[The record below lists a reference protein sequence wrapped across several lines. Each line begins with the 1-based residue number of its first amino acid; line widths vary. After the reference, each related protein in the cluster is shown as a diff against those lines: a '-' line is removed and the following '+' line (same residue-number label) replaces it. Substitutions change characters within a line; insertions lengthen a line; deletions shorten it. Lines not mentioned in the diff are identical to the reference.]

1 MPFRRV
7 PGGEVRG
14 LNPLLPRLQAAF
26 WRQFRQYS
34 SGSGGPLNQQFLRM
48 PTIFITGASSGLGKA
63 TAQLFAAR
71 GWHVIATMRHPE
83 RETELPQLPNVH
95 LLPLDVTD
103 PAQIDATVQRAI
115 ALRPVDVVFNNAG
128 YGLIGALEAVSDE
141 QLTQLVNTNLLGVIR
156 VTKAFLPHLRAQQS
170 GRIIST
176 TSIGGLIAFPLYSLY
191 HATKWA
197 IEGWSES
204 MSFELARHNIT
215 IKTVSPGGIATDF
228 TGRSLEIAEHA
239 AYADLLQKL
248 MAGQQNAQFSP
259 AEAIAEVVYEAATD
273 QKDQLRYQAGPDA
286 VATYAQRLAVG
297 PEAFRQGV
305 AAQFASPEEASLS
318 TFADKKQDA

>member
-1 MPFRRV
+1 
-7 PGGEVRG
+7 
-14 LNPLLPRLQAAF
+14 
-26 WRQFRQYS
+26 
-34 SGSGGPLNQQFLRM
+34 M

-63 TAQLFAAR
+63 TAKLFADR

-83 RETELPQLPNVH
+83 HETELTHLSNVH

-103 PAQIDATVQRAI
+103 PAQIEATVQRAI
-115 ALRPVDVVFNNAG
+115 ALHPVDVVFNNAG
-128 YGLIGALEAVSDE
+128 YGLIGALEALTDE
-141 QLTQLVNTNLLGVIR
+141 QITQLVNTNLLGVIR
-156 VTKAFLPHLRAQQS
+156 VTKAFLPHLRAKQS

-176 TSIGGLIAFPLYSLY
+176 TSIGGLIAFPLYSMY

-204 MSFELARHNIT
+204 MSFELARYNIG
-215 IKTVSPGGIATDF
+215 IKTISPGGISTDF
-228 TGRSLEIAEHA
+228 TGRSLEVAGHPDV

-248 MAGQQNAQFSP
+248 MTGQANAQFSP

-286 VATYAQRLAVG
+286 VATYAQRLAAG

-305 AAQFASPEEASLS
+305 AAQFASSEEVSLN
-318 TFADKKQDA
+318 TVADQKQDV